1 MGSHPDMRTVFMRSS
16 RTISMTGATYVS
28 FFIVF
33 SSEISYSLSGFRH
46 KPASAAPEERETK
59 AAALVRAKLSPR
71 AYVVA
76 LCVGGKSIPS
86 EQLAALLERAAD
98 AHPSVTFLIGS
109 SYGMD
114 KSLEAA
120 ADYCL
125 SLSALTLPHQLARIV
140 LEEQIYRSAMI
151 SAGRTYHK

>member
-1 MGSHPDMRTVFMRSS
+1 MKT
-16 RTISMTGATYVS
+16 
-28 FFIVF
+28 
-33 SSEISYSLSGFRH
+33 EIIAFGSLSEPYWKAAQAEYVRRMAQMGPLTVTELPEVRL
-46 KPASAAPEERETK
+46 PASPSDAEIRAALAKE
-59 AAALVRAKLSPR
+59 AALVRAKLSPR

-120 ADYCL
+120 ADYRL